1 MKTTFFILAFWLA
14 CGAAPRAF
22 AAAAKKGAAPKASA
36 GARVAAGGVKAA
48 SAAIADFSEHLKGMK
63 LEEDMRPWMK
73 ALEVVENYEIE
84 IHRDGAQWVVRFR
97 PVLTNLLDGTDV
109 KGGGAEYRVDPS
121 SYKIID
127 RTFWK

>member
-1 MKTTFFILAFWLA
+1 MKITPLILAFWLT
-14 CGAAPRAF
+14 CGAAPRTF
-22 AAAAKKGAAPKASA
+22 AAAPAKKAAV

-73 ALEVVENYEIE
+73 AMEVVENYEIE
-84 IHRDGAQWVVRFR
+84 ILRDGAQWVVRFR
-97 PVLTNLLDGTDV
+97 PVLTNLMDGTEV